1 MGRKFPTGEAIRFGW
16 NTMKDN
22 IGFFVALLV
31 VAFLIKGLPQGIGK
45 LFMKDSPFIAFL
57 FFLTSW
63 IVGFV
68 VNMGFIKV
76 SLKFCDGIKGKL
88 DDLLSSFDLLIN
100 FIASSI
106 LYGLIV
112 IAGLIFF
119 IIPGI
124 ILAIKFFFY
133 SYFIIDKRMGPVEA
147 LKASSEATKG
157 FKMDL
162 LLFGMLIGLI
172 NLAGFL
178 CLVVGLIATIPTS
191 MVAYAY
197 VYRVL
202 SGPTTS
208 PASSGPSET
217 GNPLYVNMG

>member
-1 MGRKFPTGEAIRFGW
+1 MGRKFSMGDAIRFGW

-22 IGFFVALLV
+22 IGFFIALLI
-31 VAFLIKGLPQGIGK
+31 VAFLIKSLPQGIGK
-45 LFMKDSPFIAFL
+45 LFLNDAPLIAFL

-63 IVGFV
+63 VVGFV
-68 VNMGFIKV
+68 VNMGLIKI
-76 SLKFCDGIKGKL
+76 SLKFCDGFKGKL

-100 FIASSI
+100 YIAGSI
-106 LYGLIV
+106 LYVLIV

-133 SYFIIDKRMGPVEA
+133 SYYIIDKRMGPVEA
-147 LKASSEATKG
+147 LKASSKATMG

-172 NLAGFL
+172 NFAGLL
-178 CLVVGLIATIPTS
+178 CLFVGLFATIPTS

-202 SGPTTS
+202 SGPTAS
-208 PASSGPSET
+208 PASSEPSES
-217 GNPLYVNMG
+217 GNPLYVNLG